1 MAFRERIEA
10 ILKAKDSAR
19 FKAAMDLA
27 SKAVEHFEK
36 QEEHA
41 TAQSAVLDE
50 ILNALEEQTHE
61 LTFAM
66 AALSHEV
73 NGLGHD
79 MLELAADATVAN
91 TVMKKSGSNAVFLGK
106 SWAFWKDRLSLTRSE
121 LYTTALTIGTYLSPA
136 LIALGSSFAYAAVG
150 GGAVA
155 GAGMASF
162 VAGLLGIISIATP
175 VFNGIKKIKTAQDQ
189 LNTTID
195 QYGAASIQASR
206 ANAHLYAVIQNNG
219 GPAVASL
226 LGRVEDLRDAWAS
239 LTAPGRANFIDILDQ
254 GLKGAQKLAPLAA
267 SQANQVVG
275 ALRAA
280 VLSVMP
286 DITGK
291 EGQSTLRALGD
302 IFRSSIGPG
311 IRGAVNILVI
321 FGRGIK
327 AAAPWLKRVAS
338 GWERLTKSWR
348 DRATQNRVSKFLN
361 EAVNHFRAWW
371 GLAKALGTTLM
382 LVLKGSRKQGE
393 SLVVQMTVLVNKF
406 NDWLRMMEDTGKV
419 DAFFRSY
426 INSLK
431 QVVWAL
437 QNPMDALDRYM
448 PAVVAGI
455 NTYLPKIMDAIAN
468 TLATHGPAAAGIFL
482 QAFVN
487 AGAWAKFLT
496 VAFFLTKFGFF
507 GALGKKV
514 AGIFIVPFVTRFTE
528 AFAASIAIE
537 SAAGGRIGLAMSSA
551 GSMAG
556 KFFGK
561 ALILGIIVGIIAA
574 APEIGKQLGKIP
586 IIGGFLGRYSGGAQG
601 SGDKAWG
608 NLWGDIKD
616 TFNPSKWWE
625 RMNPGYRG
633 KAAGGIIFPGQTRW
647 VGERGPEIAH
657 ATTAGTMVT
666 PGSRTPTLPK
676 PIVDIPDLTGA
687 IRLIS
692 NVSVQVDRRE
702 IARAVSDQRAYDAA
716 RRGQED

>member
-254 GLKGAQKLAPLAA
+254 G
-267 SQANQVVG
+267 
-275 ALRAA
+275 
-280 VLSVMP
+280 
-286 DITGK
+286 
-291 EGQSTLRALGD
+291 
-302 IFRSSIGPG
+302 
-311 IRGAVNILVI
+311 
-321 FGRGIK
+321 
-327 AAAPWLKRVAS
+327 
-338 GWERLTKSWR
+338 
-348 DRATQNRVSKFLN
+348 
-361 EAVNHFRAWW
+361 
-371 GLAKALGTTLM
+371 
-382 LVLKGSRKQGE
+382 
-393 SLVVQMTVLVNKF
+393 
-406 NDWLRMMEDTGKV
+406 
-419 DAFFRSY
+419 
-426 INSLK
+426 
-431 QVVWAL
+431 
-437 QNPMDALDRYM
+437 
-448 PAVVAGI
+448 
-455 NTYLPKIMDAIAN
+455 
-468 TLATHGPAAAGIFL
+468 
-482 QAFVN
+482 
-487 AGAWAKFLT
+487 
-496 VAFFLTKFGFF
+496 
-507 GALGKKV
+507 
-514 AGIFIVPFVTRFTE
+514 
-528 AFAASIAIE
+528 
-537 SAAGGRIGLAMSSA
+537 
-551 GSMAG
+551 
-556 KFFGK
+556 
-561 ALILGIIVGIIAA
+561 
-574 APEIGKQLGKIP
+574 
-586 IIGGFLGRYSGGAQG
+586 
-601 SGDKAWG
+601 
-608 NLWGDIKD
+608 
-616 TFNPSKWWE
+616 
-625 RMNPGYRG
+625 
-633 KAAGGIIFPGQTRW
+633 
-647 VGERGPEIAH
+647 
-657 ATTAGTMVT
+657 
-666 PGSRTPTLPK
+666 
-676 PIVDIPDLTGA
+676 
-687 IRLIS
+687 
-692 NVSVQVDRRE
+692 
-702 IARAVSDQRAYDAA
+702 
-716 RRGQED
+716 